1 MKNNPWWHWQ
11 FCCFIFSGLL
21 SLWSCKAQQSTLNN
35 NLQVSDIQQHIPPNY
50 EALSISVGD
59 LNGDKYTRDIL
70 LALRH
75 SQEKLSQE
83 PVVKRPLLILLE
95 QADGTWKV
103 AARND
108 NLVGCLQCGGTMGD
122 AFQQANIE
130 KKGVFSIVN
139 AGGSRERWVETIYFQ
154 YRKENRNWIF
164 KEKTIASYD
173 SLDPEKEPNI
183 STTKEPANTFFAAYD
198 ASTY

>member
-1 MKNNPWWHWQ
+1 MKNNSWRHWR
-11 FCCFIFSGLL
+11 FCCLIVGSLL
-21 SLWSCKAQQSTLNN
+21 SLWSCKAQQSTLTEKPQN
-35 NLQVSDIQQHIPPNY
+35 SDIQAHIPQNY
-50 EALSISVGD
+50 EVLFISTGD

-70 LALRH
+70 LVLRH

-83 PVVKRPLLILLE
+83 PVVKRPLLILLA
-95 QADGTWKV
+95 QADGTWGV

-108 NLVGCLQCGGTMGD
+108 NIIGCLQCGGTMGD
-122 AFQQANIE
+122 AFQQVNIK

-173 SLDPEKEPNI
+173 SLDPEKDPNI
-183 STTKEPANTFFAAYD
+183 STTKEPTNTFFAAYD